1 MKSYHLKQ
9 VISQASTPCS
19 PPQPSTSRGAW
30 TAGPPAGASPGLDP
44 GISTQGCAGAG
55 LRFRVIDFLA
65 GTKICFLLYQKFE
78 SETTM
83 DTGCGR

>member
-1 MKSYHLKQ
+1 Q

-65 GTKICFLLYQKFE
+65 GTKIMFSFISKKERQNL
-78 SETTM
+78 
-83 DTGCGR
+83 